1 MNMQRFSVRTL
12 LLAGPAIGWLTAL
25 VITVVGLF
33 AGFQLQSVFH
43 EVVAIKSALRN
54 HTLMDGRMDGLRDD
68 VLRALRIAN
77 TGGDEDAK
85 KELASDMEEQHQDIS
100 DALAA
105 NQAMSLPPEIR
116 AGYAKI
122 AGLMDTVLAATDQEV
137 ALALS
142 DPKAADAKYDEY
154 SGTFD
159 AVESAADD
167 TRTALVA
174 ADQSVEAE
182 GTATFQRVPLIIGAV
197 GLIGLAAL
205 TVSAFLS
212 TRAGLKLLGGI
223 TQSMV
228 KLTEDVAAAE
238 VPYLDRKDQIGTM
251 AKAMQ
256 VFKQSGL
263 ERGRLAAQQESER
276 AAQANRGKT
285 LDALTGEFER
295 QVTQVVKTV
304 SSSAG
309 GMQSTATA
317 MTETA
322 ERTASQA
329 GAVATAS
336 EHASSN
342 VQTVASAAEE
352 LSASVAE
359 ISRQV
364 TESTR
369 IAADAVAQAEKSG
382 ELVKALSDAAQKIGA
397 VVSLISEIASQ
408 TNLLALNA
416 TIEAARAGEA
426 GKGFAVVASEVKS
439 LATQTAKA
447 TEEIGAQI
455 SSIQQAT
462 GETVRSIGDISGII
476 GRINEITTAVSAAVE
491 QQGAATQEI
500 ARNVQQASAGTQ
512 EVSSNIV
519 SVTAAAEETGQAATQ
534 LLDASKDLAHQA
546 EIMRAEVERYI
557 AGVKAA

>member
-12 LLAGPAIGWLTAL
+12 LLAGPAIGWLTTL
-25 VITVVGLF
+25 VITVVGLTV
-33 AGFQLQSVFH
+33 GYELQDSFH
-43 EVVAIKSALRN
+43 QVVDIKTALRN

-77 TGGDEDAK
+77 AGGDDDAK
-85 KELASDMEEQHQDIS
+85 KDLAADMEEQHKDIG
-100 DALAA
+100 DALTE
-105 NQAMSLPPEIR
+105 NQAMNLPPEIH

-122 AGLMDTVLAATDQEV
+122 AGLMDAVLAATDQEV

-142 DPKAADAKYDEY
+142 DPKAADAKYEEY
-154 SGTFD
+154 SGAFD

-167 TRTALVA
+167 TRTALLA
-174 ADQSVEAE
+174 ADDSVEAA
-182 GTATFQRVPLIIGAV
+182 GAVTFQRVPLVIGMV

-205 TVSAFLS
+205 TLSALLS
-212 TRAGLKLLGGI
+212 TRAGLKLLAGI

-228 KLTEDVAAAE
+228 KLTEDVTVAE
-238 VPYLDRKDQIGTM
+238 VPYLGRKDQIGTM

-256 VFKQSGL
+256 VFKESGL
-263 ERGRLAAQQESER
+263 ERGRLASQQETER
-276 AAQANRGKT
+276 AAQAKRAQT
-285 LDALTGEFER
+285 LDALTAEFER
-295 QVTQVVKTV
+295 QVTQVVRTV
-304 SSSAG
+304 SNSAG
-309 GMQSTATA
+309 GMQTTATA

-342 VQTVASAAEE
+342 VETVASAAEE

-364 TESTR
+364 AESTR
-369 IAADAVAQAEKSG
+369 IAADAVAQANKSG
-382 ELVKALSDAAQKIGA
+382 DLVKALSDAAQKIGA

-455 SSIQQAT
+455 ASIQQAT

-476 GRINEITTAVSAAVE
+476 GRINEITTAVSAAVDE
-491 QQGAATQEI
+491 QGAATQEI

-534 LLDASKDLAHQA
+534 LLDASKDLAQQA